1 MLPHASVNA
10 APLELSALFD
20 DVLGV
25 VRSARSATLGWRMV
39 CVRARRTLGSP
50 VVGPLA
56 DLDLDEDVEALVPH
70 VARLLVR
77 APAAIEALVFELF
90 EPVSVPGETFAGFRL
105 TGTSD
110 FDPKVRWLA
119 HPPEWQP
126 SGGHLASPAL
136 DAIVAHAP
144 RVRLAQRPPVL
155 HALRFGAA
163 ALLARGLATA
173 TLAPHRVVVAFEQG
187 EAYDVAPPG

>member
-1 MLPHASVNA
+1 MNV

-25 VRSARSATLGWRMV
+25 VRSARSATIGWRMI
-39 CVRARRTLGSP
+39 CVRARRSLGSP

-56 DLDLDEDVEALVPH
+56 DLDLDEDVEALVPR
-70 VARLLVR
+70 VGRLLVR
-77 APAAIEALVFELF
+77 APAVLEALVFELF
-90 EPVSVPGETFAGFRL
+90 EPMSMPGEAFAGFRL
-105 TGTSD
+105 TGTAE

-119 HPPEWQP
+119 RAPEWQP
-126 SGGHLASPAL
+126 TGGHLPSPAL

-163 ALLARGLATA
+163 ALLARDLARA
-173 TLAPHRVVVAFEQG
+173 TLAPQRVVTAFEQG
-187 EAYDVAPPG
+187 EAYDVGPPRS